1 MMARG
6 TGEVDCVCVSLA
18 GWESQIHP
26 RCPHSWESTLAVRG
40 LLWERRQPLLG
51 MSEGLSEGTSS
62 QAYPDMISSKVRGT
76 QHRGSLVHVPAR
88 CLLTAG
94 DLGHH

>member
-1 MMARG
+1 MKWI
-6 TGEVDCVCVSLA
+6 VCACHLLGGNPRSILA
-18 GWESQIHP
+18 APTPGKAPWLSVVCCG
-26 RCPHSWESTLAVRG
+26 RDGS
-40 LLWERRQPLLG
+40 PLLG